1 MKKAMVLVLMLL
13 VVAGLARADGACGEG
28 RMQDGGCIKEDSFAI
43 GPGINLAFVTRWK
56 AADVITFVTIDV
68 LDSAQPVQTL
78 DMPDMSAPIFELS
91 AKDANFDGYADLM
104 LLAAAGATG
113 NTSYM
118 LWLFDPETRRFV
130 AFPRFLDLSSPSFDS
145 VNKQIN
151 THNKGGHAGL
161 LYVDMSYKWN
171 GQSIYKVAEARQ
183 DEMRMPGY
191 YYNVRYKGKGLI
203 ESEKIVRV
211 SEEGVET
218 LFYGP
223 TSPPATCGP
232 VAAVINFTAAELQR
246 DVEVMMSFYGPE
258 VVWQGAVKSP
268 EALKAMHEKWLLGLV
283 GYKLSVDNFRVAQT
297 EDGKTAQV
305 QCEVTGE
312 YTDQSGK
319 AHRFKTDKQFR
330 LNLVNGKWKIGCEEV
345 AAFLDGA
352 RGKTSNECRL

>member
-1 MKKAMVLVLMLL
+1 MRKAVVFGLMLVAL
-13 VVAGLARADGACGEG
+13 AGLARADEACGEG

-68 LDSAQPVQTL
+68 LESAQLVQTL
-78 DMPDMSAPIFELS
+78 EMPDMSAPMLELS
-91 AKDANFDGYADLM
+91 AQDANFDGFSDLM

-130 AFPRFLDLSSPSFDS
+130 AFPRFLDLSSPSFDP

-171 GQSIYKVAEARQ
+171 GLSIYKVAEERQ
-183 DEMRMPGY
+183 DEMKMPGY
-191 YYNVRYKGKGLI
+191 FYNVRYKGKGLI

-211 SEEGVET
+211 SDDGAET
-218 LFYGP
+218 VVYGP

-232 VAAVINFTAAELQR
+232 VIAVIDFTAAELQR
-246 DVEVMMSFYGPE
+246 DVEAMMTFYAPL
-258 VVWQGAVKSP
+258 VVWQGAPKSP
-268 EALKAMHEKWLLGLV
+268 EALKAMHEKWLSSLV
-283 GYKLSVDNFRVAQT
+283 EYKLSVDNFRVALS
-297 EDGKTAQV
+297 EDGQTSLVVAD
-305 QCEVTGE
+305 VTGI

-319 AHRFKTDKQFR
+319 GHQFKTAKQFR
-330 LNLVNGKWKIGCEEV
+330 LSLVDGKWKIGCEEV
-345 AAFLDGA
+345 SAFLDGTRA
-352 RGKTSNECRL
+352 KTSNECRL